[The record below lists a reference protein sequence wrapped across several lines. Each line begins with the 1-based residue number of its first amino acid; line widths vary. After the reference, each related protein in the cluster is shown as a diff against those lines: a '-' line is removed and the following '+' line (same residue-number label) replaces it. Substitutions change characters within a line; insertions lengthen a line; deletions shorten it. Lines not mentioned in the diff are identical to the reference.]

1 MVRLAWVGVDVTDPE
16 RKSKSLSL
24 LPTVVGFSFFANLFI
39 DCWFGVTRRKFM
51 KESWC
56 STFRTKISRVK
67 SASFHS
73 ICKNHF
79 STRSNIS
86 VAESLFHS
94 VWKKQSLTIKFSPMT
109 SCSARDKCFCC
120 YNVLRVGGTRHK
132 AARSKSDG
140 DRFKWMTME
149 RSRCDCE

>member
-1 MVRLAWVGVDVTDPE
+1 MGGSWRHRP
-16 RKSKSLSL
+16 RKKEQISFASSNRRWIFFFRESL
-24 LPTVVGFSFFANLFI
+24 LRLLVRGDGAKI
-39 DCWFGVTRRKFM
+39 YE
-51 KESWC
+51 ESWC

-94 VWKKQSLTIKFSPMT
+94 VWEKQSLTIKFSPMT

-120 YNVLRVGGTRHK
+120 YNVLRVGGTRHE